1 MEPLSFAITVIILTT
16 SGALAPGPLFFV
28 TITHGIRSGT
38 RTGIIFSI
46 THMIIEFALVMF
58 LALGLL
64 SVANEPTV
72 RLLVGIAGGSSLILF
87 GAIQIFN
94 CLNQTREFE
103 LGQGSTRNL
112 FLIGF
117 TLTGL
122 NPYFIIWWLTI
133 GVNLIFLSLEFAG
146 LFGVIFMYVCHVW
159 VDYAWLTLIS
169 GLAKRS
175 LRILQFKWY
184 RPMIAI
190 FGAIL
195 IYFGI
200 YFIVDALLF

>member
-1 MEPLSFAITVIILTT
+1 MLLAI
-16 SGALAPGPLFFV
+16 GLFSV
-28 TITHGIRSGT
+28 T
-38 RTGIIFSI
+38 
-46 THMIIEFALVMF
+46 
-58 LALGLL
+58 
-64 SVANEPTV
+64 NEPIV
-72 RLLVGIAGGSSLILF
+72 RLFVGIAGGLSLVIF
-87 GAIQIFN
+87 GAIQIHS
-94 CLNQTREFE
+94 CLNQTKEFE
-103 LGQGSTRNL
+103 LSKGSTRNL

-146 LFGVIFMYVCHVW
+146 LFGVIFMYICHVW

-175 LRILQFKWY
+175 LKILQFKWY
-184 RPMIAI
+184 RLMIMI

-200 YFIVDALLF
+200 YFIADALFF